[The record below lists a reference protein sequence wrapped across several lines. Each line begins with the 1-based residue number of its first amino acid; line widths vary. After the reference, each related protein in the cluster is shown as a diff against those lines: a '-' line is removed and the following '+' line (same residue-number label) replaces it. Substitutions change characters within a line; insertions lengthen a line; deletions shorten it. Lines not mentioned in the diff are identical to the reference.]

1 MLAYYLYRHK
11 NVMPW
16 EFAAQTPGA
25 RAVVEAFAILENE
38 ELLRAAGNLYK
49 NHCAPKENRI

>member
-25 RAVVEAFAILENE
+25 RAVVEAFAILEVE
-38 ELLRAAGNLYK
+38 ALS
-49 NHCAPKENRI
+49 KEGAHVQGS

>member
-1 MLAYYLYRHK
+1 
-11 NVMPW
+11 MPW

-49 NHCAPKENRI
+49 KPLRP